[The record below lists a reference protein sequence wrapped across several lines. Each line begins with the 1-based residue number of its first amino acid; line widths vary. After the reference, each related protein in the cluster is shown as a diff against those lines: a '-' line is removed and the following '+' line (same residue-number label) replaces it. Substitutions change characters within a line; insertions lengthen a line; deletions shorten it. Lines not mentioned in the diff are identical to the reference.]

1 MNGNNAW
8 IKGKISRWGMVALL
22 AYVEGQILGFYKLED
37 AKEDGVLHV
46 VDR

>member
-1 MNGNNAW
+1 
-8 IKGKISRWGMVALL
+8 MVALL